1 MIRTQLLIG
10 SAVAALTTT
19 FAAPA
24 FAAEADPQAVAAALQ
39 SGGAI
44 AETEESEDE
53 PIQTAKEIVVQG
65 SIGFRNRSDA
75 AEPILV
81 YDEEY
86 FQRFEPLTA
95 GDALKRVPG
104 VTFLSDVIE
113 SDGARLRGLDPGY
126 TQILIN
132 GERVPGGNADR
143 SFFLDR
149 IPAELIER
157 VEIVRS
163 SSARRTGDAVA
174 GSLNIVLRDGFSLD
188 GGYIRA
194 GALRFDDGE
203 VKPNAGFYFG
213 GDFAGGRV
221 LIGANV
227 QGRYNPKEKTSLRFG
242 DSPENNPNFA
252 TEEFDNRED
261 QSDIR
266 DGTDYAFNA
275 SWGIENETTEF
286 EILGNFVRTDRIED
300 ERSFEYNNLTAIN
313 GPVRT
318 TLFAPGN
325 LISDNANVNEI
336 RTESW
341 SIIGKLDQEW
351 SLGETQL
358 RVGYANFDDIQD
370 EFEYEIDF
378 DRSAPRFTGELFL
391 SDTQDTEFFVNLE
404 HEFELNDNLEFAIGG
419 FIQTKDRDT
428 LFQETPVRTNVPNA
442 NRFNLP
448 VATRE
453 GYDQFSRNPGEF
465 VRAEFPAFENTVV
478 AIQEDRADLYA
489 LLEGEYDN
497 LTFEVGIRW
506 ESTSTDIF
514 GSNADNPAG
523 TTVSND
529 YDEFLPSASL
539 KYEIGDGRI
548 TLSGARTLRRPNFD
562 FIAPIELEEELGDND
577 FLGNP
582 FLAPETAWGG
592 DLGYEHKIGK
602 NGVIGVNVFYRDVSN
617 LTEVATVLDANG
629 VPVPGSAD
637 EPPELDGNGNPIPGT
652 GSRTFIY
659 TPRNTGNGEVY
670 GIEFDASF
678 DLAFLGLPNTGVFGN
693 LALLDS
699 NITDEFG
706 ERRFNDQSDY
716 VYNFGA
722 IQNLP
727 KFGAAFGATYRKQGE
742 AFGRVVGEEV
752 FTRYGADLE
761 IFVEKRFGDSLTIR
775 AVGSNLLDG
784 TKDEDFNK
792 FNTVLEQEER
802 EFDEYELESERA
814 GPFFQVVARYAF

>member
-1 MIRTQLLIG
+1 MIRTKLFVG
-10 SAVAALTTT
+10 TAAAAVTAFSATAAVAMEPAQTT
-19 FAAPA
+19 
-24 FAAEADPQAVAAALQ
+24 QVALQ

-44 AETEESEDE
+44 AETEESEDDK
-53 PIQTAKEIVVQG
+53 IQTAKEIVVQG
-65 SIGFRNRSDA
+65 NIGFRNRSDA

-132 GERVPGGNADR
+132 GERVPGGQSDR

-149 IPAELIER
+149 IPAELIEQ

-174 GSLNIVLRDGFSLD
+174 GSLNIKLRDGFSLD
-188 GGYIRA
+188 GGYLRA
-194 GALRFDDGE
+194 GGLFFDDGE
-203 VKPNAGFYFG
+203 VKTSGGFYYG
-213 GDFAGGRV
+213 GAVAGGRV

-227 QGRYNPKEKTSLRFG
+227 QGRYNPKEKSSLRYG

-252 TEEFDNRED
+252 TDDFDNRED
-261 QSDIR
+261 QTDVR

-275 SWGIENETTEF
+275 SWGIESETTEF
-286 EILGNFVRTDRIED
+286 EILGNFVRTERIEN
-300 ERSFEYNNLTAIN
+300 ERSFEYNSPTAIN

-318 TLFAPGN
+318 TNPGN
-325 LISDNANVNEI
+325 LLTDNANVNDI
-336 RTESW
+336 TTESW
-341 SIIGKLDQEW
+341 SVIAKLDQEW
-351 SLGETQL
+351 GLGETQL
-358 RVGYANFDDIQD
+358 RIGYASFDDLQD

-378 DRSAPRFTGELFL
+378 DRSTPRFTGDLQVLDINDTELFI
-391 SDTQDTEFFVNLE
+391 NLE
-404 HEFELNDNLEFAIGG
+404 HEFELSENLEFAVGG
-419 FIQTKDRDT
+419 FMQNKDRDT
-428 LFQETPVRTNVPNA
+428 LLQTVRSRFNVPA
-442 NRFNLP
+442 SARQ
-448 VATRE
+448 
-453 GYDQFSRNPGEF
+453 GYDQFTRNPAEF
-465 VRAEFPAFENTVV
+465 VPSPFPPLAGDLSN
-478 AIQEDRADLYA
+478 IQEDRRDLYA
-489 LLEGEYDN
+489 LIEGEFDN
-497 LTFEVGIRW
+497 LTFEAGIRW
-506 ESTSTDIF
+506 E
-514 GSNADNPAG
+514 N
-523 TTVSND
+523 TTANIEGVENE

-539 KYEIGDGRI
+539 KYEMGDGRV
-548 TLSGARTLRRPNFD
+548 TLSGARTLRRPRFD
-562 FIAPIELEEELGDND
+562 FIFSGTLEAELGDND
-577 FLGNP
+577 FQGNP

-602 NGVIGVNVFYRDVSN
+602 TGVIGVNVFYRDISN
-617 LTEVATVLDANG
+617 LTEIATVLDAAG
-629 VPVPGSAD
+629 RPVEGS
-637 EPPELDGNGNPIPGT
+637 EGQGT
-652 GSRTFIY
+652 FVF
-659 TPRNTGNGEVY
+659 TPRNTGNGQVY

-678 DLAFLGLPNTGVFGN
+678 SLSFLGLPNTGVFGN

-699 NITDEFG
+699 TITDEFG
-706 ERRFNDQSDY
+706 ERQFNDQSEY

-742 AFGRVVGEEV
+742 AYGRVVGEEI

-761 IFVEKRFGDSLTIR
+761 IFIEKRFGDSFTIR
-775 AVGSNLLDG
+775 AVGSNLLDS

-792 FNTVLEQEER
+792 FTTVEDQQDR
-802 EFDEYELESERA
+802 SFDEYELESERA
-814 GPFFQVVARYAF
+814 GPVFQVVARYAF